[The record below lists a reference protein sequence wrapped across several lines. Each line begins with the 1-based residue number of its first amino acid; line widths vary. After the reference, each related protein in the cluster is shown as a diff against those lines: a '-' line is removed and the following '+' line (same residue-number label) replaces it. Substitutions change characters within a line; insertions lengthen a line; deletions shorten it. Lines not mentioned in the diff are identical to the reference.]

1 MGGQVEIVG
10 ILANSA
16 TAIRNLQH
24 QKAQARKSI
33 RSSFTLR
40 VTLQKRQALR
50 VPDFPLAAKRQ
61 GHTIVGVWPLFLWL
75 IHEESA
81 LLTENE
87 VHRSFR
93 QLFKDGEVGLEALEK
108 AEELLDQLRP
118 ESPLRHRLD
127 VELEELRKRTPGGD

>member
-1 MGGQVEIVG
+1 M
-10 ILANSA
+10 
-16 TAIRNLQH
+16 
-24 QKAQARKSI
+24 
-33 RSSFTLR
+33 
-40 VTLQKRQALR
+40 
-50 VPDFPLAAKRQ
+50 
-61 GHTIVGVWPLFLWL
+61 GVWPLFLWL

-93 QLFKDGEVGLEALEK
+93 QLFKDGEVALEALDK

-127 VELEELRKRTPGGD
+127 MELEELRKRTPGGD